1 MVQDKEMFLYKPYVI
16 LSEPVFIQEEIK
28 NLKKALKKLQSL
40 IKTILFFPPFYYKVI
55 WQNRKKDI
63 QYWKEIVVEFIKQ
76 KYNSDISQ

>member
-28 NLKKALKKLQSL
+28 NLKKVLKKLQSL
-40 IKTILFFPPFYYKVI
+40 IKTILFLPPFYYKVI

-76 KYNSDISQ
+76 KYNLDISQ

>member
-1 MVQDKEMFLYKPYVI
+1 MFLYKPYVI

-55 WQNRKKDI
+55 
-63 QYWKEIVVEFIKQ
+63 
-76 KYNSDISQ
+76 